1 MLGHYSRNKSSLQR
15 AGILSQSDWI
25 IKSVSLDPGDAK
37 IVEDSDMNFSKFVRE
52 CLRRYAQLNDT
63 TKHAAEK
70 VRERI
75 GVCPPRSHCPL
86 CWPNGTPTDFD
97 WKLFRGLNPQYQPTD
112 MVDASGLARR
122 YVGVEVGNVEW
133 LKECVVPMVSVA
145 DIGFPGNHKS
155 AKKTKKGLI
164 RRFLAFIY

>member
-1 MLGHYSRNKSSLQR
+1 M
-15 AGILSQSDWI
+15 SQSDWI

-97 WKLFRGLNPQYQPTD
+97 WKSFRGLNPQYQPTD
-112 MVDASGLARR
+112 MVDASGMARR

-145 DIGFPGNHKS
+145 DIGFPGNHNS
-155 AKKTKKGLI
+155 AKKSKKGLI